1 LLLVIAPDPKVEIWA
16 HGPFGQLPGLML
28 EPIVLSYADV
38 PEHLDE
44 EVAQRFPEL
53 AVLAA
58 IAHPTNDAIAQ
69 QALRAIAALDS
80 DRNGL
85 YFDIL
90 KRELPHLRRSSLEA
104 AMVIVNG
111 QKYYSDFMVEHL
123 SRGIAEGRLT
133 ALRGVAIDLARSKLG
148 ELPEPSAAMIRAL
161 QDDAVVN
168 RLVLAL
174 GHASSAEQVRLAIK
188 SASVQ

>member
-1 LLLVIAPDPKVEIWA
+1 
-16 HGPFGQLPGLML
+16 ML
-28 EPIVLSYADV
+28 EPIVLSYADI
-38 PEHLDE
+38 PEHLE
-44 EVAQRFPEL
+44 EDVARRFPEL

-58 IAHPTNDAIAQ
+58 IAHPTNDEIAQ
-69 QALRAIAALDS
+69 QALRAIGALAS
-80 DRNGL
+80 DRSGL

-104 AMVIVNG
+104 AMVIVKG

-133 ALRGVAIDLARSKLG
+133 ALRGVALDLARSKLG
-148 ELPEPSAAMIRAL
+148 ELPDSSAAMIQSL

-168 RLVLAL
+168 NLVLAL
-174 GHASSAEQVRLAIK
+174 GNASSPEQAQQALAHV
-188 SASVQ
+188 ASG